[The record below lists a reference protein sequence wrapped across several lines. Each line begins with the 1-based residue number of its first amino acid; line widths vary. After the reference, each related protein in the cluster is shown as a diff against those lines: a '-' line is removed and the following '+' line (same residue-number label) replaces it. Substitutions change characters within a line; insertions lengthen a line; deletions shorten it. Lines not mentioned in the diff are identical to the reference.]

1 VPLYWRLSSFYFFY
15 FGTLGA
21 MMPYWGLYL
30 QSLGFEAQAIGEL
43 IAIIMATKMIAPNI
57 WGWLADRSQ
66 CHIRLVRISSFL
78 ASICFTGIFWGH
90 SYYWLAFIMILFSF
104 FWNAALPQFEAT
116 TLAHLGQHAR
126 RYSHIRLW
134 GSIGFILTVGLF
146 GHLFEHIDIQ
156 FLPWFILGLLSSIG
170 LSSLLVP
177 EAHKASA
184 SGIPVAFHQ
193 ILRQPAV
200 IALFSVFL
208 LMQASHGPYYA
219 FYSIY
224 LEEYDYSRQ
233 LIGQL
238 WALGVIAEVGVF
250 LLMHHLLERY
260 NLKKLLIISLA
271 LTGLRWLLIGYY
283 VNNLTILTLAQ
294 LFHAASFGMYHGVA
308 MQFIRNYFTDHH
320 LGRAQALYSSLS
332 FGAGGALGSWI
343 SGYTWA
349 TLGAMMTYSLAT
361 LLCLLAILISWR
373 WLATH
378 PLNTHS

>member
-1 VPLYWRLSSFYFFY
+1 MPLYWRLSSFYFFY

-66 CHIRLVRISSFL
+66 RHIRLVRISSFL
-78 ASICFTGIFWGH
+78 ASICFTGVFWGH

-116 TLAHLGQHAR
+116 TLAHLGQQAR

-146 GHLFEHIDIQ
+146 GHLFEHIHIQ
-156 FLPWFILGLLSSIG
+156 FLPWFILGLLTSIG

-177 EAHKASA
+177 EAHKAPA

-224 LEEYDYSRQ
+224 L
-233 LIGQL
+233 
-238 WALGVIAEVGVF
+238 
-250 LLMHHLLERY
+250 
-260 NLKKLLIISLA
+260 
-271 LTGLRWLLIGYY
+271 
-283 VNNLTILTLAQ
+283 
-294 LFHAASFGMYHGVA
+294 
-308 MQFIRNYFTDHH
+308 
-320 LGRAQALYSSLS
+320 
-332 FGAGGALGSWI
+332 
-343 SGYTWA
+343 
-349 TLGAMMTYSLAT
+349 
-361 LLCLLAILISWR
+361 
-373 WLATH
+373 
-378 PLNTHS
+378 